1 MGFDEDEI
9 CVGGLVP
16 KFGAIFMSNS
26 ATKKECLKRKIFGLP
41 MAKANF
47 VKKVKS
53 GMILFL
59 FEFEKRELYG
69 VFQAISDGSMNLNPR
84 AFTSSGKQ
92 FPAQVWYGYKSE
104 VAIAEYLLVCCN
116 M

>member
-1 MGFDEDEI
+1 MDYDNYL
-9 CVGGLVP
+9 GGLVP
-16 KFGAIFMSNS
+16 KFGAIFMSNG
-26 ATKKECLKRKIFGLP
+26 ATRKECLKRKIFGLP

-69 VFQAISDGSMNLNPR
+69 VFQAISDGTMNLNPR

-92 FPAQVWYGYKSE
+92 FPAQVYYGYISN
-104 VAIAEYLLVCCN
+104 VAIADSVIVCCYI
-116 M
+116 

>member
-1 MGFDEDEI
+1 MEFDEDDN

-26 ATKKECLKRKIFGLP
+26 ATKKECLKHKIFGLP
-41 MAKANF
+41 LAMTNF
-47 VKKVKS
+47 VKQVKC

-59 FEFEKRELYG
+59 FEFEKKELYG
-69 VFQAISDGSMNLNPR
+69 VFQAISDGTMNLKPR

-92 FPAQVWYGYKSE
+92 FPAQVWVLG
-104 VAIAEYLLVCCN
+104 IYLMQL
-116 M
+116 